1 MDFEVL
7 GEMLDALA
15 EERNLHFWRT
25 GVRRMNSELLNLL
38 LFLRFSNP
46 HNLRFFLSL
55 SFLVVIFLTYW
66 SRLVKQR
73 NAGAAPFSRITDA
86 VNENAV
92 IRVPRLAQRC

>member
-1 MDFEVL
+1 MVILNVDFEVL

-55 SFLVVIFLTYW
+55 SFLVVVFLTHW
-66 SRLVKQR
+66 FRLVKQP
-73 NAGAAPFSRITDA
+73 NAGAARFGRIT
-86 VNENAV
+86 
-92 IRVPRLAQRC
+92 IQ